1 VANSRSKAE
10 LFAENMEFFAG
21 GAERG
26 SFFAEKRALRN
37 LPLRNLPFL
46 LAIDLNHNFRR
57 LFMIVLGCD
66 VGAMA
71 TKTVL
76 LENGNLAAHNIEANE
91 GKLVDVVGKSIDS
104 LLEATGKSM
113 SDIQAFGGTGRGE
126 KYISFQHST
135 EGLMNCLARGT
146 LWAFPEARTIVD
158 MGGLGTT
165 ALSITDEG
173 KVLEYRSND
182 RCAAGTGFFLDLAAQ
197 ALELT
202 VDQLGPLSLK
212 ANGRVQISSQC
223 AVFRESEIV
232 THVNEGEDV
241 ADIVAGINHSLGLAA
256 ATMVRR
262 LGAEPEI
269 TVTGGVAKNVGVV
282 KALEANV
289 GMTVTPVNTDPQL
302 IGAIGAA
309 IGAASSANT

>member
-1 VANSRSKAE
+1 MWPPARVSPPSHPIVDRMSDRIA
-10 LFAENMEFFAG
+10 
-21 GAERG
+21 
-26 SFFAEKRALRN
+26 KRWFISVRICSGRDIDHNLRRV
-37 LPLRNLPFL
+37 L
-46 LAIDLNHNFRR
+46 
-57 LFMIVLGCD
+57 MIVLGCD

-76 LENGNLAAHNIEANE
+76 LDNGSLAAHDITANE
-91 GKLVDVVGKSIDS
+91 GKLVDVVGRSIDN
-104 LLEATGKSM
+104 LLAATGISM
-113 SDIQAFGGTGRGE
+113 NDIQCCGGTGRGE
-126 KYISFQHST
+126 KYISFQHTT

-146 LWAFPEARTIVD
+146 LWALPEARTIVD
-158 MGGLGTT
+158 MGGLGST
-165 ALSITDEG
+165 ALSINEDG
-173 KVLEYRSND
+173 RVLEYRSND

-197 ALELT
+197 ALELS
-202 VDQLGPLSLK
+202 VDQLGPLSLQAK
-212 ANGRVQISSQC
+212 GRVQISSQC

-269 TVTGGVAKNVGVV
+269 TVTGGVAKNIGVV
-282 KALEANV
+282 KALEANL
-289 GMTVTPVNTDPQL
+289 GMPVKPVDIDPQL

-309 IGAASSANT
+309 LGAASSTHS